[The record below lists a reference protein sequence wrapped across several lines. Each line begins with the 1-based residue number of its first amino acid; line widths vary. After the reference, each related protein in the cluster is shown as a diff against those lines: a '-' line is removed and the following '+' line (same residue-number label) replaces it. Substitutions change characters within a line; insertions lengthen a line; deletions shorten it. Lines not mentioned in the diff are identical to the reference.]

1 MRSFLVEQ
9 LHFTH
14 FGSAKI
20 TLIEKKTISFTCCCS
35 VEWCRVIDEL
45 RLAKTVCWHHSWC
58 AVLLLLLLMMMTC
71 VCVCVSALRIHI
83 SKPCYIGL
91 LEIGGYEMTLRGEMS
106 VKV

>member
-1 MRSFLVEQ
+1 MVPCDWWVTIGEDRLLASQLV
-9 LHFTH
+9 
-14 FGSAKI
+14 
-20 TLIEKKTISFTCCCS
+20 
-35 VEWCRVIDEL
+35 CRAAAAAADDDDDV
-45 RLAKTVCWHHSWC
+45 
-58 AVLLLLLLMMMTC
+58 C